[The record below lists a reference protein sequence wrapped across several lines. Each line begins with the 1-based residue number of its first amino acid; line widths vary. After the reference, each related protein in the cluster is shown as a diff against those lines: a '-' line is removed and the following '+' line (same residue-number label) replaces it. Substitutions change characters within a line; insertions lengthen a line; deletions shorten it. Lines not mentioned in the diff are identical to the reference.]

1 MKVLRQPGSMPR
13 MLRTFL
19 LVPGLLFVGFCV
31 AQSTKDANQASPR
44 SSDDYTFHIGPDLPD
59 YSFHVQRGEDAAPT
73 AIEVSSKGE
82 LVQTLE
88 IPDDVDTPP
97 SGMPQLAIED
107 VNGDGFAD
115 LKFLHWWGATGNR
128 TFFYWLFDK
137 SSAKFTY
144 EPHLAELSN
153 VTPSP
158 ATHEIKTHSDSGAA
172 GNSFTDRVYR
182 FDGNDLVL
190 VREVKQEWSDEK
202 QCFYNTVAELA
213 STGMQVVHSG
223 CVEVK

>member
-1 MKVLRQPGSMPR
+1 
-13 MLRTFL
+13 MLRNRFL
-19 LVPGLLFVGFCV
+19 LPVLLLFISVCLG
-31 AQSTKDANQASPR
+31 QQANHQDLPSPR
-44 SSDDYTFHIGPDLPD
+44 ASDDYTFRIHPDLPQ
-59 YSFHVQRGEDAAPT
+59 YSFHVRRSEDSAPT
-73 AIEVSSKGE
+73 AIEVTAKSE

-97 SGMPQLAIED
+97 SGTPQLAVED
-107 VNGDGFAD
+107 VNGDGYAD
-115 LKFLHWWGATGNR
+115 LKFLHWWGAAGNR
-128 TFFYWLFDK
+128 TYFYWLFDK
-137 SSAKFTY
+137 ASGKFTY

-153 VTPSP
+153 VTPNP

-172 GNSFTDRVYR
+172 GNSFTDQVYR

-190 VREVKQEWSDEK
+190 VREIKQEWSDEK

-213 STGMQVVHSG
+213 STGMQVVRSQ